1 MVGKEVS
8 NELSSSPDELLLDDE
23 EDIFDKGLT
32 SMNDED

>member
-1 MVGKEVS
+1 MAGKEVS
-8 NELSSSPDELLLDDE
+8 NELSSSPDAFDEDE